1 MEYTNMS
8 FLYDFAFMSLL
19 LIIAQFLRSRIKF
32 LQMFYIPASVLA
44 GLMGLV
50 LGPQFLNV
58 IPWSGKIGSYAYML
72 QMVHGRSVPC
82 RSAALPPQSVLPA
95 ERMYCQSSLP

>member
-58 IPWSGKIGSYAYML
+58 IPWSGKIGSYVVADDDADL
-72 QMVHGRSVPC
+72 SEFCLKDRVLG
-82 RSAALPPQSVLPA
+82 AALQI
-95 ERMYCQSSLP
+95 SSFVSDGMRF

>member
-44 GLMGLV
+44 GLMGLGNSEKKADAFV
-50 LGPQFLNV
+50 CAGQLVELAVEYGFEGNLWHCFL
-58 IPWSGKIGSYAYML
+58 
-72 QMVHGRSVPC
+72 
-82 RSAALPPQSVLPA
+82 ALCLAGCKVSISKSNNALKM
-95 ERMYCQSSLP
+95 R

>member
-1 MEYTNMS
+1 MEYTHMS

-19 LIIAQFLRSRIKF
+19 LIIAQFLRSHVKF

-44 GLMGLV
+44 GIIGLL

-58 IPWSGKIGSYAYML
+58 IPCTTERKVYYEKNCQRHSVGGKNS
-72 QMVHGRSVPC
+72 SN
-82 RSAALPPQSVLPA
+82 AL
-95 ERMYCQSSLP
+95 

>member
-32 LQMFYIPASVLA
+32 LQMFYIPAS
-44 GLMGLV
+44 
-50 LGPQFLNV
+50 
-58 IPWSGKIGSYAYML
+58 
-72 QMVHGRSVPC
+72 GRSDGTCPGTAVFK
-82 RSAALPPQSVLPA
+82 RDSV
-95 ERMYCQSSLP
+95 ER

>member
-32 LQMFYIPASVLA
+32 LQMLYSSVC
-44 GLMGLV
+44 
-50 LGPQFLNV
+50 
-58 IPWSGKIGSYAYML
+58 S
-72 QMVHGRSVPC
+72 GRSDGTCPGTAVFK
-82 RSAALPPQSVLPA
+82 RDSV
-95 ERMYCQSSLP
+95 ER

>member
-32 LQMFYIPASVLA
+32 
-44 GLMGLV
+44 
-50 LGPQFLNV
+50 
-58 IPWSGKIGSYAYML
+58 
-72 QMVHGRSVPC
+72 C
-82 RSAALPPQSVLPA
+82 RCFIFQRLFWQV
-95 ERMYCQSSLP
+95 

>member
-72 QMVHGRSVPC
+72 VC
-82 RSAALPPQSVLPA
+82 VLFGGLFLGKKDKTNVKVIFQ
-95 ERMYCQSSLP
+95 ERMINYENI

>member
-58 IPWSGKIGSYAYML
+58 IPWSGKIGSYLICWYVYYLAVCSWEKKIKPM
-72 QMVHGRSVPC
+72 
-82 RSAALPPQSVLPA
+82 
-95 ERMYCQSSLP
+95 

>member
-19 LIIAQFLRSRIKF
+19 LIIAQFLRSHIKF

-58 IPWSGKIGSYAYML
+58 IPWSGKIEVML
-72 QMVHGRSVPC
+72 ICWYVYYLAVCSWGKR
-82 RSAALPPQSVLPA
+82 
-95 ERMYCQSSLP
+95 

>member
-32 LQMFYIPASVLA
+32 LQMFYIPASVLSDGTCPGTA
-44 GLMGLV
+44 V
-50 LGPQFLNV
+50 F
-58 IPWSGKIGSYAYML
+58 K
-72 QMVHGRSVPC
+72 RDSV
-82 RSAALPPQSVLPA
+82 
-95 ERMYCQSSLP
+95 ER

>member
-50 LGPQFLNV
+50 LGPQF
-58 IPWSGKIGSYAYML
+58 
-72 QMVHGRSVPC
+72 
-82 RSAALPPQSVLPA
+82 
-95 ERMYCQSSLP
+95 

>member
-50 LGPQFLNV
+50 LGPQLCL
-58 IPWSGKIGSYAYML
+58 YAGMCIIW
-72 QMVHGRSVPC
+72 RFVPGEK
-82 RSAALPPQSVLPA
+82 R
-95 ERMYCQSSLP
+95 